1 MSASFH
7 EKDKQTTGIDGVK
20 KHIHQNT
27 NQVLDREELA
37 NMAGSSLP
45 HFHRIFTAEVGEN
58 IAAYIRRVRLERA
71 AQKLIHGATD
81 LMQVA
86 MDAGFQSHAAF
97 SKAFKQHFGYTPSE
111 FRKLNFMVALEV
123 VRKSKMKGIA
133 NDKDKTD

>member
-1 MSASFH
+1 MLVADQVA
-7 EKDKQTTGIDGVK
+7 DKQRSSIDEVK
-20 KHIHQNT
+20 KHIHQNAD
-27 NQVLDREELA
+27 QVLNREALA
-37 NMAGSSLP
+37 TMAGYSLP
-45 HFHRIFTAEVGEN
+45 HFHRIFTAEMGEN

-111 FRKLNFMVALEV
+111 FRTLNFMIALEA
-123 VRKSKMKGIA
+123 VRKSKTKRD
-133 NDKDKTD
+133 DK

>member
-1 MSASFH
+1 MLVADQVA
-7 EKDKQTTGIDGVK
+7 DKQRSSIDEVK
-20 KHIHQNT
+20 KYIHQNAD
-27 NQVLDREELA
+27 QVLNREALA
-37 NMAGSSLP
+37 TMAGYSLP
-45 HFHRIFTAEVGEN
+45 HFHRIFTAEMGEN

-111 FRKLNFMVALEV
+111 FRTLNFMIALEA
-123 VRKSKMKGIA
+123 VRKSKTKRD
-133 NDKDKTD
+133 DK

>member
-1 MSASFH
+1 MLVADQVA
-7 EKDKQTTGIDGVK
+7 DKQRSSIDEVK
-20 KHIHQNT
+20 KYIHQNAD
-27 NQVLDREELA
+27 QVLNREELA
-37 NMAGSSLP
+37 TMAGYSLP
-45 HFHRIFTAEVGEN
+45 HFHRIFTAEMGEN

-111 FRKLNFMVALEV
+111 FRTLNFMIALEA
-123 VRKSKMKGIA
+123 VRKSKTKRD
-133 NDKDKTD
+133 DK